1 MRVLLLVSAM
11 VLVCS
16 SCDNA
21 KCWYAYNNT
30 EELSLSSTEEV
41 LWKRQDK
48 ALDGVLTLSLS
59 GDLYYS
65 YNRLTLNFLGSY
77 KDFEI
82 EVIARIGGS
91 ITIQMDGIV
100 LLKTYM
106 NKAKIMFYLQL
117 RQSSM
122 TLYSDYQNKTAN
134 KSIDLSS
141 ITRITVTGYSFKGL
155 RLSLS
160 VCPERSLCTETS
172 NMVVAVGNTVN
183 LDCTAFGPP
192 PLHLQW
198 TSNIT
203 SFTSL
208 NRTSTNTEIHS
219 TRTISDFSGQ
229 DAGTY
234 TCIISNY
241 PGTPILLKKVFH
253 VYDKPKIIIGPALSS
268 TNTPSYFSDR
278 ATLSWTLARWSSFDD
293 VDFSVENGPA
303 LLDSKSTNYSPSQY
317 ETSGWPLSQGWKT
330 FTFAMS
336 KGTTSH
342 FVMKCSNITIID
354 KTITTGS
361 IKPFDT
367 FLFPFIAALVAALAL
382 LVALLLV
389 LLKYSPWF
397 NKQNQPKDEADV
409 VVEGYDL
416 PPIPPP
422 RGLFGI
428 LAI

>member
-16 SCDNA
+16 SCDYA
-21 KCWYAYNNT
+21 QCWYPYDNT
-30 EELSLSSTEEV
+30 LELSPGIEEV

-48 ALDGVLTLSLS
+48 ALDGVLTISIS
-59 GDLYYS
+59 YYE
-65 YNRLTLNFLGSY
+65 YVDGLKLNFLGSY
-77 KDFEI
+77 KDFEV
-82 EVIARIGGS
+82 EVKVKLGMIQ
-91 ITIQMDGIV
+91 IQMDGINILSV
-100 LLKTYM
+100 SLGGVKSKL
-106 NKAKIMFYLQL
+106 YLQL
-117 RQSSM
+117 RQNSM
-122 TLYSDYQNKTAN
+122 TLYSDDVYKTAK
-134 KSIDLSS
+134 KSLDLSS
-141 ITRITVTGYSFKGL
+141 ITRITVSDNSLSYEL

-160 VCPERSLCTETS
+160 VCLERSLCTETS
-172 NMVVAVGNTVN
+172 NMVVAVGNTMN

-198 TSNIT
+198 TLNRN
-203 SFTSL
+203 SFTSPIK
-208 NRTSTNTEIHS
+208 NSSNTEIHS

-241 PGTPILLKKVFH
+241 PGTTILLKKVFH
-253 VYDKPKIIIGPALSS
+253 VYDKPKMIIGPALSS
-268 TNTPSYFSDR
+268 TNTPSYFSNR

-293 VDFSVENGPA
+293 VDFNVESGPA
-303 LLDSKSTNYSPSQY
+303 LLDDKSTKYSPSQY
-317 ETSGWPLSQGWKT
+317 KTSGWPLSQGWKT

-342 FVMKCSNITIID
+342 FVMRCSNITIID
-354 KTITTGS
+354 KTITT
-361 IKPFDT
+361 PFDT
-367 FLFPFIAALVAALAL
+367 FLFPFIAALVSALAL

-397 NKQNQPKDEADV
+397 NKQDQPKDEADEV
-409 VVEGYDL
+409 IEGYDL
-416 PPIPPP
+416 PPILPP
-422 RGLFGI
+422 RGLLGI